1 MYIDTVIEKRRSLD
15 LRTQKTDTIGCKC
28 PHKVTFVSKA
38 VLLGVFNYYV
48 LTWRVGW
55 SIKMKQYGSR
65 VEEERSMRTFA
76 YNFFLTEREFD
87 DVFS

>member
-1 MYIDTVIEKRRSLD
+1 M
-15 LRTQKTDTIGCKC
+15 
-28 PHKVTFVSKA
+28 
-38 VLLGVFNYYV
+38 N
-48 LTWRVGW
+48 
-55 SIKMKQYGSR
+55 QYGSR

>member
-38 VLLGVFNYYV
+38 VSF
-48 LTWRVGW
+48 VGG
-55 SIKMKQYGSR
+55 I
-65 VEEERSMRTFA
+65 
-76 YNFFLTEREFD
+76 
-87 DVFS
+87 